1 MCFFLGEVRP
11 QVKKQMMKSFNN
23 RCGVYTC
30 LYKITMPS
38 SADIT
43 GIMGIVRAIT
53 PKCLYDDSHDRMNK
67 SFLSSHIYIY
77 IHIHIYIYS
86 HMCMCMHVR
95 YYIYIQFADDPT
107 LF

>member
-1 MCFFLGEVRP
+1 MFLFGGSETTG
-11 QVKKQMMKSFNN
+11 KKTNDEILHNN

-43 GIMGIVRAIT
+43 GMMGIVRAIT

-77 IHIHIYIYS
+77 T
-86 HMCMCMHVR
+86 
-95 YYIYIQFADDPT
+95 YIYIFIYI
-107 LF
+107 